1 MRVVEGRLLRVV
13 MSVAVVV
20 CVAIWGAST
29 VGAHSRG
36 HAPEIIQLSYGESF
50 DQGADRRLEVFAR
63 HTHGV
68 HFATTYKGEKAS
80 APGKYNSSVTDTD
93 IHGRKARHP
102 WEPDRK
108 QGGGDVVR
116 LVHEALH
123 QRGVAEVRLR
133 ARKSGEVDKARV
145 RIDRDKCSSD
155 PPAFPLDCEVRV
167 D

>member
-1 MRVVEGRLLRVV
+1 M
-13 MSVAVVV
+13 
-20 CVAIWGAST
+20 
-29 VGAHSRG
+29 
-36 HAPEIIQLSYGESF
+36 
-50 DQGADRRLEVFAR
+50 
-63 HTHGV
+63 

-80 APGKYNSSVTDTD
+80 APGKYNSKVTDTD

-108 QGGGDVVR
+108 KGGGDVVR

-145 RIDRDKCSSD
+145 RIDRDKCASD
-155 PPAFPLDCEVRV
+155 PPLYPLDCEVKV